1 MPADNSRPFVQDG
14 RRARTLGPVIRA
26 GAAAGQFFPPRVW
39 RRVSRPLIGQLHKN
53 GSAGRPALTPEQRAE
68 LLAPHLPDIE
78 LLEQVTG
85 DSFAEWKGYRD
96 GGSFVSRRS
105 AVSAAGS

>member
-1 MPADNSRPFVQDG
+1 M
-14 RRARTLGPVIRA
+14 
-26 GAAAGQFFPPRVW
+26 W